1 MEEVSIGE
9 NPESALD
16 NAVKHSTPFS
26 INRNK
31 NGVLMVMMENYAI
44 KSANFLC
51 SGKIAIGIKYT
62 KDSME
67 IVEHLAEIG
76 YILFHQRKDTD
87 QHLFAINGICSV
99 VSKEEINEDI
109 YKNIG
114 TTEMYLIVD
123 FDSTNEISSREIS
136 SNKKGCN
143 RETRYDAQFAT
154 ILQLMSD

>member
-1 MEEVSIGE
+1 MWSLTCRVDYLEAEQEKTKSRIEPITDDSTE
-9 NPESALD
+9 NPNE
-16 NAVKHSTPFS
+16 K
-26 INRNK
+26 
-31 NGVLMVMMENYAI
+31 GVLEILN
-44 KSANFLC
+44 AN
-51 SGKIAIGIKYT
+51 
-62 KDSME
+62 
-67 IVEHLAEIG
+67 V
-76 YILFHQRKDTD
+76 
-87 QHLFAINGICSV
+87 
-99 VSKEEINEDI
+99 EDI

>member
-1 MEEVSIGE
+1 
-9 NPESALD
+9 
-16 NAVKHSTPFS
+16 
-26 INRNK
+26 
-31 NGVLMVMMENYAI
+31 
-44 KSANFLC
+44 
-51 SGKIAIGIKYT
+51 
-62 KDSME
+62 ME

-114 TTEMYLIVD
+114 TTEIYLIVC
-123 FDSTNEISSREIS
+123 FDSTNEISSRGIS
-136 SNKKGCN
+136 SNKKGCT

-154 ILQLMSD
+154 ISQLLFD